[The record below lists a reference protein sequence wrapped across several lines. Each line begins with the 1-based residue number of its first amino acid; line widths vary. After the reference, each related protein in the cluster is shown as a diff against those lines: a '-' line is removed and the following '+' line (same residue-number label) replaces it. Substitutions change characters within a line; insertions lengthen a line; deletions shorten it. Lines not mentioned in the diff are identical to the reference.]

1 MVNEEKVR
9 IMTKLASFEKGVS
22 KDEIREG
29 GLFKSDYIRSH
40 LIVTIWSYSVA
51 FILIL
56 FLLGLYY
63 FDYLVSDAGIR
74 EIRSLAIAIAA
85 IYVLVLLCCIFF
97 TVTIYSS
104 RYQQTQK
111 KRKEYYNE
119 LKRLEA
125 FYVQSREG
133 GNG

>member
-9 IMTKLASFEKGVS
+9 IMTKLASYEKGVS
-22 KDEIREG
+22 KEEIKEG
-29 GLFKSDYIRSH
+29 GFFKADYIRSH

-63 FDYLVSDAGIR
+63 FDYLVSDAGMQ
-74 EIRSLAIAIAA
+74 EIRSLTIAIAV

-104 RYQQTQK
+104 RYNQTQK